1 MGKITLQKK
10 DAEKLLENFILEALD
25 EQYELF
31 MEFRALPNFV
41 KIFKSTAKNWAEIA
55 LSE

>member
-41 KIFKSTAKNWAEIA
+41 KIFKSTAKNWAEMA